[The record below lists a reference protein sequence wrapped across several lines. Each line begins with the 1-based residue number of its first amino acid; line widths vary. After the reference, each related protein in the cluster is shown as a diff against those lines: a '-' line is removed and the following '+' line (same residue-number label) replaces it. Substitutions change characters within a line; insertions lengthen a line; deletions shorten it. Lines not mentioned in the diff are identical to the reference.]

1 MSFMGFDNTEQ
12 SKLSHPKLSTIDV
25 NSEIIAKYAVEVLFA
40 FISKGNPGPLK
51 IIIPTSLVVRES
63 THKRREDHHE

>member
-1 MSFMGFDNTEQ
+1 
-12 SKLSHPKLSTIDV
+12 V